1 MTVMADFT
9 VMGVFDGNT
18 FAVSPNW
25 EWQGQKGYCVR
36 ASGYDVPKPNGSGSE
51 VVKDKLASLILEN
64 AVNLRIKYRIIRPY
78 LVCDVYF
85 QGKNLADY
93 FPEYKT

>member
-1 MTVMADFT
+1 MADFI
-9 VMGVFDGNT
+9 VREVFDGSV

-25 EWQGQKGYCVR
+25 EWQGQKGYRVCPT
-36 ASGYDVPKPNGSGSE
+36 GYDAPKLNEPGGETAKRKLSG
-51 VVKDKLASLILEN
+51 LILSN
-64 AVNLRIKYRIIRPY
+64 TVDLRNICRIGRGC
-78 LVCDVYF
+78 LVANVYF